1 MEIANGEIERQQ
13 WMQRDRRKYFVGE
26 ERVTLLDMD
35 SERRLDCTDLRLCW
49 D

>member
-1 MEIANGEIERQQ
+1 MANGGIETEQAT
-13 WMQRDRRKYFVGE
+13 QRDRRKYFVGE